1 MITIST
7 LQERVEAAI
16 AALDAGNFEDA
27 IRLADG
33 ALLQL
38 SVIPDSTFDNNDQI
52 RFDRIAATSALNSV
66 IKLARQQITA
76 NADSLSVPVRY
87 CRG

>member
-66 IKLARQQITA
+66 IKRARQQITA
-76 NADSLSVPVRY
+76 NAASLSVPVEYR
-87 CRG
+87 RG